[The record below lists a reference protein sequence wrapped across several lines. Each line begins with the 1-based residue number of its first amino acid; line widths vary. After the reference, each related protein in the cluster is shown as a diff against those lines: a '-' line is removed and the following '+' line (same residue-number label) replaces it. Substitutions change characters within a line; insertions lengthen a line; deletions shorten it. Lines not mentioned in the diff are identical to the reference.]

1 MNTKFN
7 VGDTVYAINVMDAY
21 VGRAQV
27 VESISVN
34 DKEVFYC
41 LTTWQNIKESLCFR
55 SFEKAKENLLKM
67 MAADFSEKLKIVL
80 ESVDETEWD
89 DPYEDFE

>member
-7 VGDTVYAINVMDAY
+7 VGDTVYAINVVDGY

-27 VESISVN
+27 VEYITADEN
-34 DKEVFYC
+34 GAYYN
-41 LTTWQNIKESLCFR
+41 LTTWRRVKESLCFE
-55 SFEKAKENLLKM
+55 SFEEAKENLLKM
-67 MAADFSEKLKIVL
+67 MAADFSEKLKTVID
-80 ESVDETEWD
+80 SVDETEWD

>member
-7 VGDTVYAINVMDAY
+7 VGDTVYAINVVDGY

-27 VESISVN
+27 VEYITTD
-34 DKEVFYC
+34 DKGIYYS
-41 LTTWQNIKESLCFR
+41 LTTWEHVKESLCFR
-55 SFEKAKENLLKM
+55 SFEDAKENLLKM
-67 MAADFSEKLKIVL
+67 MAADFSEKLNTVL
-80 ESVDETEWD
+80 DSVDETEWD